1 MQFEFAAP
9 IIPVQ
14 AILPQTILVLTA
26 LVVLVVD
33 VFARD
38 KSRFVLPALSMIGVL
53 VSAGFVF
60 NSLAPQDSVYQS
72 MVYADGFSAFLNL
85 TIWLILALTILVSTH
100 YQRHFEHMAS
110 GEYYCLVLFAAVG
123 MSFMASSG
131 HLILIFVALELMSV
145 CVYVLTG
152 FHRNNQRSIEAALK
166 YFLLGAFAS
175 AFLLL
180 GFAFLYGATG
190 SLDLPTMSAFIS
202 KHPETISSGWM
213 ILGLLLAI
221 AGFGFKI
228 SMVPFHMW
236 TPDVYQGAPTVVTAF
251 MATGVK
257 AAAVAALVRV
267 IMVAMEP
274 MAVNWTMVLWVAA
287 VATMF
292 AGNIIALVQDDV
304 KRMLAYSGIAHAG
317 YLLIGFVAGT
327 SMGQAGILYYLLAYA
342 LMNIGAFGIITLL
355 GRQGEEYSTLSDFS
369 GLGLKSPA
377 MGLAMAIFMFSLAG
391 IPPTAGF
398 MGKFYIFAA
407 AVKSGFVWL
416 VVLGAINSVISIYYY
431 LRVIMTMYFTAPV
444 ESPAVSPST
453 TAPLTVALSVA
464 AVGVLV
470 MGVFPSLFW
479 SLAQNSI
486 FALG

>member
-1 MQFEFAAP
+1 MQFEFVAP

-14 AILPQTILVLTA
+14 AVLPQSILVLTG

-33 VFARD
+33 VFVRD
-38 KSRFVLPALSMIGVL
+38 KSRFILPALSMIGVL
-53 VSAGFVF
+53 IS
-60 NSLAPQDSVYQS
+60 SLFIVNNLIPDTNVYQS
-72 MVYADGFSAFLNL
+72 MVYADGFAAFLNL
-85 TIWLILALTILVSTH
+85 TIWLILILTILVSVN
-100 YQRHFEHMAS
+100 YQRFFLHMAS
-110 GEYYCLVLFAAVG
+110 GEYYCLLLFAAVG

-152 FHRNNQRSIEAALK
+152 FHRNNERSVEAALK

-190 SLDLPTMSAFIS
+190 TLDLPTMSAFIAAN
-202 KHPETISSGWM
+202 PETISSGWL
-213 ILGLLLAI
+213 ILGLLLSI

-257 AAAVAALVRV
+257 AAAIAALVRV
-267 IMVAMEP
+267 VMVALEP
-274 MAVNWTMVLWVAA
+274 MAVNWTMILWVAA

-292 AGNIIALVQDDV
+292 VGNIIALVQDDV

-317 YLLIGFVAGT
+317 YMLIGFVAGT
-327 SMGQAGILYYLLAYA
+327 EMGQAGILYYLLAYA
-342 LMNIGAFGIITLL
+342 FMNMGAFGVITLL
-355 GRQGEEYSTLSDFS
+355 GRNGEEYSSLSDFS

-398 MGKFYIFAA
+398 MGKFYIFAS

-431 LRVIMTMYFTAPV
+431 LRVIVTMYFSAPA
-444 ESPAVSPST
+444 ENPDILPSST
-453 TAPLTVALSVA
+453 PPLTVALSVA
-464 AVGVLV
+464 ATGVLV

-479 SLAQNSI
+479 ALAQSSI
-486 FALG
+486 FALM

>member
-1 MQFEFAAP
+1 MHVEFAVP

-14 AILPQTILVLTA
+14 AILPQAILVLTG
-26 LVVLVVD
+26 LVVLVSD
-33 VFARD
+33 VLVKN
-38 KSRFVLPALSMIGVL
+38 KSRFFLPGLSILGVL
-53 VSAGFVF
+53 ISAAFVI
-60 NSLAPQDSVYQS
+60 NNLTPQAAKYQS
-72 MVYADGFSAFLNL
+72 MVFADGFSAFLNL
-85 TIWLILALTILVSTH
+85 TIWIIVFLTILVSIN
-100 YQRHFEHMAS
+100 YQRYFSHMAS
-110 GEYYCLVLFAAVG
+110 GEYYSLLLFAAVG
-123 MSFMASSG
+123 MSFMACSG

-152 FHRNNQRSIEAALK
+152 FHRNNDRSIEAALK

-190 SLDLPTMSAFIS
+190 TLDLPIMSRFIANN
-202 KHPETISSGWM
+202 PETITSGWL
-213 ILGLLLAI
+213 ILGLLLSI

-236 TPDVYQGAPTVVTAF
+236 TPDVYQGAPTVVTGF

-267 IMVAMEP
+267 LMVALEP
-274 MAVNWTMVLWVAA
+274 MAVNWTMILWVAA

-292 AGNIIALVQDDV
+292 GGNIIALVQEDV
-304 KRMLAYSGIAHAG
+304 KRMLAYSSIAHAG

-327 SMGQAGILYYLLAYA
+327 QMGQAGILYYLLAYA
-342 LMNIGAFGIITLL
+342 LMNIGAFGVITLL
-355 GRQGEEYSTLSDFS
+355 GRQGKEYSSLSDFS
-369 GLGLKSPA
+369 GLGLKSPV

-398 MGKFYIFAA
+398 MGKFYIFVAA
-407 AVKSGFVWL
+407 IKSGFVWL

-431 LRVIMTMYFTAPV
+431 LRVIVTMYFSAPAQ
-444 ESPAVSPST
+444 SPTILPST
-453 TAPLTVALSVA
+453 TAPLTVALTIA
-464 AVGVLV
+464 AAGVLA
-470 MGVFPSLFW
+470 MGVFPSIFW
-479 SLAQNSI
+479 TLAQNSI
-486 FALG
+486 FVLG

>member
-53 VSAGFVF
+53 VSAGFVI
-60 NSLAPQDSVYQS
+60 NSLVPQDSVYQS

-100 YQRHFEHMAS
+100 YQRYFEHMAS

-152 FHRNNQRSIEAALK
+152 FHRNDQRSIEAALK

-267 IMVAMEP
+267 VMVAMEP

-431 LRVIMTMYFTAPV
+431 LRVIMTMYFTAPA

-479 SLAQNSI
+479 TLAQNSI

>member
-1 MQFEFAAP
+1 MQLEFVAP

-26 LVVLVVD
+26 LAVLVVD
-33 VFARD
+33 VFTKD
-38 KSRFVLPALSMIGVL
+38 KSRFLLPALSMIGVL
-53 VSAGFVF
+53 ISAGFVL
-60 NSLAPQDSVYQS
+60 NSLSPQTGTYQS
-72 MVYADGFSAFLNL
+72 MVYADGFAAFMNM
-85 TIWLILALTILVSTH
+85 TIWLIVLLTILVSIH
-100 YQRHFEHMAS
+100 YQRYFGHMAS
-110 GEYYCLVLFAAVG
+110 GEYYCLLLFAAVG
-123 MSFMASSG
+123 MSFMVSSG

-152 FHRNNQRSIEAALK
+152 FHRNNLASIEAALK

-190 SLDLPTMSAFIS
+190 TLDLPTMSKFITEN
-202 KHPETISSGWM
+202 PDTISSGWL
-213 ILGLLLAI
+213 ILGLLLSI
-221 AGFGFKI
+221 SGFGFKI

-267 IMVAMEP
+267 IMVALEP
-274 MAVNWTMVLWVAA
+274 MAVDWTMILWVAA

-292 AGNIIALVQDDV
+292 VGNIIALVQEDV

-327 SMGQAGILYYLLAYA
+327 EMGQAGILYYLLAYA

-355 GRQGEEYSTLSDFS
+355 GRQGEEYSSLSDFS

-431 LRVIMTMYFTAPV
+431 LRVIVTMYFSAPN
-444 ESPAVSPST
+444 EGAVVTPST
-453 TAPLTVALSVA
+453 TPPLTVALSVA

-479 SLAQNSI
+479 TLAQSSI

>member
-1 MQFEFAAP
+1 MQFEFVAP
-9 IIPVQ
+9 VIPMQ

-26 LVVLVVD
+26 LMVLVVD
-33 VFARD
+33 VFIRD
-38 KSRFVLPALSMIGVL
+38 KSRFLLPALSLIGVL
-53 VSAGFVF
+53 ISAGFVL
-60 NSLAPQDSVYQS
+60 SALSSSTGTYQS
-72 MVYADGFSAFLNL
+72 MVYADGFSAFLNM
-85 TIWLILALTILVSTH
+85 TIWLIVILTILVSIH
-100 YQRHFEHMAS
+100 YQHYFAHMAS
-110 GEYYCLVLFAAVG
+110 GEYYCLLLFAAVG
-123 MSFMASSG
+123 MSFMVSSG

-152 FHRNNQRSIEAALK
+152 FHRNNLQSIEAALK

-190 SLDLPTMSAFIS
+190 TLDLPTMKAFIVDN
-202 KHPETISSGWM
+202 PETISSGWLV
-213 ILGLLLAI
+213 LGLLLAI
-221 AGFGFKI
+221 SGFGFKI

-267 IMVAMEP
+267 VMVALEP
-274 MAVNWTMVLWVAA
+274 MAVDWTMILWVAA

-292 AGNIIALVQDDV
+292 VGNIIALIQEDV

-327 SMGQAGILYYLLAYA
+327 EMGQAGILYYLLAYA
-342 LMNIGAFGIITLL
+342 LMNMGAFGIITLL
-355 GRQGEEYSTLSDFS
+355 GRQGEECSTLSDFS
-369 GLGLKSPA
+369 GLGLKSPG

-416 VVLGAINSVISIYYY
+416 VILGAINSVISIYYY
-431 LRVIMTMYFTAPV
+431 LRVIMTMYFSAPA
-444 ESPAVSPST
+444 EGQAVPPFT
-453 TAPLTVALSVA
+453 TPPLTVALSLA
-464 AVGVLV
+464 AAGVLV
-470 MGVFPSLFW
+470 MGVFPSMFW
-479 SLAQNSI
+479 TLAQNSI

>member
-1 MQFEFAAP
+1 MQFEFVAP

-14 AILPQTILVLTA
+14 AVLPQSILVLTG

-33 VFARD
+33 VLVRD
-38 KSRFVLPALSMIGVL
+38 KSRFILPALSMIGVL
-53 VSAGFVF
+53 IS
-60 NSLAPQDSVYQS
+60 SLFIVNNLIPDTDVYQS

-85 TIWLILALTILVSTH
+85 TIWLILILTILVSVN
-100 YQRHFEHMAS
+100 YQRFFLHMAS
-110 GEYYCLVLFAAVG
+110 GEYYCLLLFAAVG

-152 FHRNNQRSIEAALK
+152 FHRNNDRSVEAALK

-190 SLDLPTMSAFIS
+190 TLDLPAMSAFIAEN
-202 KHPETISSGWM
+202 PETITSGWL
-213 ILGLLLAI
+213 ILGLLLSI
-221 AGFGFKI
+221 VGFGFKI

-257 AAAVAALVRV
+257 AAAIAALVRV
-267 IMVAMEP
+267 VMVALEP
-274 MAVNWTMVLWVAA
+274 MAVNWTMILWVAA

-292 AGNIIALVQDDV
+292 VGNIIALVQDDV

-317 YLLIGFVAGT
+317 YMLIGFVAGT
-327 SMGQAGILYYLLAYA
+327 EMGQAGILYYLLAYA
-342 LMNIGAFGIITLL
+342 LMNMGAFGVITLL
-355 GRQGEEYSTLSDFS
+355 GRQGEEYSSLSDFS

-407 AVKSGFVWL
+407 AVKSGFIWL
-416 VVLGAINSVISIYYY
+416 VILGAINSIISIYYY
-431 LRVIMTMYFTAPV
+431 LRVIVTMYFS
-444 ESPAVSPST
+444 SPAENPDILPST
-453 TAPLTVALSVA
+453 SPPLTVALSVA
-464 AVGVLV
+464 ATGVLV

-479 SLAQNSI
+479 ALAQSSI
-486 FALG
+486 FALS